1 MHLTRLP
8 LHVAKLRISLL
19 QVRDKRAYKFGV
31 QLSDLDKL
39 LKESP
44 VLLVPHSVGKPLFA
58 LLLEE
63 IFWVFF
69 CGAALLDYLDE
80 LR

>member
-8 LHVAKLRISLL
+8 LHIAKLRVSLL
-19 QVRDKRAYKFGV
+19 QVRDKRAHEFGV
-31 QLSDLDKL
+31 RLSDLNKL

-44 VLLVPHSVGKPLFA
+44 VLSVPHSVGKPLFA
-58 LLLEE
+58 LSLEE

-69 CGAALLDYLDE
+69 CSAALLDYLDE
-80 LR
+80 LG